1 MTSSTLNDAAQDAQ
15 SQIAALRKQVN
26 QLLNEP
32 VSPALADAA
41 SKAEAAARQAGTYT
55 RDQAEVVAEQ
65 VRGRPLVA
73 VAIAGVVG
81 YLLGRFTR

>member
-1 MTSSTLNDAAQDAQ
+1 MASSTVNDAAQDAQ

-26 QLLNEP
+26 QLLNER

-41 SKAEAAARQAGTYT
+41 DKAGQAARQAQTYT
-55 RDQAEVVAEQ
+55 RDQADVVAEQ

-81 YLLGRFTR
+81 YLLGRFIR